1 MMKRLSL
8 KGRLILFFAVIC
20 AAVFSAAAFVSWQE
34 TKEKIDEFFDTY
46 QMALAR
52 QLASADWQRATH
64 EIQKITD
71 KIIDRIE
78 GADDEDEAVGFA
90 VFDLDGKM
98 VFHDNENGQDFLFT
112 PDLGNFVTQSVDGE
126 PWRIVWT
133 RSADA
138 KYIIAVGQELD
149 YRRDVVW
156 DMTEEFMMPWG
167 IGIVLLSV
175 SMVLIIVFEFMP
187 LNRLARDLYRR
198 PEDDLSPLPSA
209 NLPAEIRPLADAM
222 NRLLEKIEKMLARER
237 GFIADSAHE
246 LRSPLTALKVQL
258 EVIRLSK
265 NDEKT
270 KGEAL
275 KKLESGINRCTRLVE
290 QLLALSKAESS
301 ARSNAGEC
309 ILWHNIVSSLADE
322 YEPAAAQKDIKIRF
336 TNDNTA
342 PFETGNAVL
351 ASLIV
356 RNLLDNAVKYSPK
369 NAQIDIVLKDKTL
382 SVINSDSAVPQKHLA
397 HLGQRFYRPAGQQQ
411 TGSGLGLSIVS
422 RIAAVY
428 GCTLRCENTA
438 AGFKVSICPSKL
450 SS

>member
-1 MMKRLSL
+1 MKKLSL

-342 PFETGNAVL
+342 PLPKISSPDDWPPMDEMDPLDRRELTALKIWLMFRTVCVVGIWTVDGANVAAAFTPNATAFGSDDWTNSL
-351 ASLIV
+351 TASEMAL
-356 RNLLDNAVKYSPK
+356 
-369 NAQIDIVLKDKTL
+369 
-382 SVINSDSAVPQKHLA
+382 
-397 HLGQRFYRPAGQQQ
+397 
-411 TGSGLGLSIVS
+411 
-422 RIAAVY
+422 
-428 GCTLRCENTA
+428 
-438 AGFKVSICPSKL
+438 KL
-450 SS
+450 SFWLVPLVKATNVSAWC